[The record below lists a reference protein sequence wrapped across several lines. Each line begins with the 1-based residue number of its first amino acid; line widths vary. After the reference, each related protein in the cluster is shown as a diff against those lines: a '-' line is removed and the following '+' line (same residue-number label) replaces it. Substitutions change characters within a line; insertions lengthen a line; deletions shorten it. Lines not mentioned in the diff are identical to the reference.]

1 MNVLLVDPMLATGG
15 SAKMAVQ
22 SLIDA
27 GVAPERITFLNVI
40 ACPEGLNA
48 VTTAFPTVKIV
59 TAQVIPGKTFHC
71 ACSMYLYVL

>member
-27 GVAPERITFLNVI
+27 GVAPERIIFLNVI

-48 VTTAFPTVKIV
+48 MTTAFPTVKIV
-59 TAQVIPGKTFHC
+59 TAQVLPE
-71 ACSMYLYVL
+71 